1 MFYMIGEFGC
11 KPTVKMY
18 NLFLDALLSEN
29 KFEMVSSAY
38 KNMKEDHMEPNVYT
52 YNTLLKAMC
61 KNNRVDAAQKLL
73 LQMSSKGCDLDV
85 IIYTTVVSCMCNI
98 DKMDEAKDLATR
110 FQPSMPTY
118 NALIKGFTKN
128 HRIPEVFQLLDRMVE
143 DGSHHL
149 LNRYKFTFRHI
160 LTFAVFGN
168 MFIRGCS
175 PNLHTFSSLMK
186 GYFMEGR
193 LHGALDLWDRMIS
206 EGCAHIHGL
215 CSCGRMGEALHVFNS
230 MERNGRSLSITT
242 YGAVMDGFAKSGD
255 LHGASET

>member
-128 HRIPEVFQLLDRMVE
+128 HRIPELIEKMIVSRVKPDAITYNTTTDAYSRKGQVETVIQLKDR
-143 DGSHHL
+143 L
-149 LNRYKFTFRHI
+149 
-160 LTFAVFGN
+160 
-168 MFIRGCS
+168 
-175 PNLHTFSSLMK
+175 
-186 GYFMEGR
+186 
-193 LHGALDLWDRMIS
+193 
-206 EGCAHIHGL
+206 
-215 CSCGRMGEALHVFNS
+215 SCGGLVYRHSCLQ
-230 MERNGRSLSITT
+230 
-242 YGAVMDGFAKSGD
+242 
-255 LHGASET
+255 